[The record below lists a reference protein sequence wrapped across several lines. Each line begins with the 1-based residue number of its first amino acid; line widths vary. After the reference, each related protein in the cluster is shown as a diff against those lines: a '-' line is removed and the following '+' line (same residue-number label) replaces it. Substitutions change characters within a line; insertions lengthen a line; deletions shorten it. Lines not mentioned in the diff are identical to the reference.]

1 MFSPRRHS
9 PIYILGVSYGK
20 DMIGGDGMGYFI
32 EAEPSVNLYVEDINP
47 QSGKAIV
54 FLHGWPLSHLQF
66 EYQFDDLSRKGYRCI
81 GIDWRGFGRSDKPA
95 TGYNYNRLAD
105 DIRAVVE
112 ALQLNNFTLAGHST
126 GGAIALRYMSRYR
139 GAGVSKL
146 VLIDA
151 AAPVGFTE
159 ETAAKLLQQAS
170 NDRPKMMREVT
181 DTFFF
186 QYITQPFSD
195 WFFQLGLQAAG
206 WSTKAVIEMLRDEK
220 LYDDPEKVAAPAL
233 IIHGIQDKVIP
244 FAQAKELSRKI
255 RNSYLVP
262 FQYSGH
268 GPFWEERKIFNR
280 ILTQFIG

>member
-268 GPFWEERKIFNR
+268 GPFWEERKMFNR